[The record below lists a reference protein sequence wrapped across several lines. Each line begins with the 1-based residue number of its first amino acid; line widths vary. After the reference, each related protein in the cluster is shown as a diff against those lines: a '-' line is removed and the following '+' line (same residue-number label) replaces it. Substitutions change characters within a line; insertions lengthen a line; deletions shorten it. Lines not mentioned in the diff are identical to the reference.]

1 MGGWLR
7 GSWLGQLGR
16 ALVAAWIGA
25 GGSAVWPRA
34 IATAAPESFSPLP
47 LPIPW
52 EWVYDLQEKAQERQC
67 TLVGLLR
74 SQPLVAPDSHWQ
86 VYTRLNWV
94 VTPSGGQLTSV
105 LFAENTRSR
114 ALQVLYQTSVVGGNP
129 EDPLD
134 FAVLLPMAWQEK
146 TLLVKEYSG
155 WLQTDL
161 SWDRA
166 VIWPLP
172 ADSTEIPPVQI
183 WDPPPAL
190 AYAELLGWDPEARGR
205 VLFAVA
211 DSLGEMPRLV
221 SVGSDS
227 QVLLRAPAVP
237 LPQTA
242 SSLEGWQPV
251 MAEPLCHQ
259 SRFGVK

>member
-16 ALVAAWIGA
+16 ALAAVWIGWA

-34 IATAAPESFSPLP
+34 IATAAPESFSPSP

-114 ALQVLYQTSVVGGNP
+114 ALQVLYQTSV
-129 EDPLD
+129 
-134 FAVLLPMAWQEK
+134 
-146 TLLVKEYSG
+146 
-155 WLQTDL
+155 
-161 SWDRA
+161 
-166 VIWPLP
+166 
-172 ADSTEIPPVQI
+172 
-183 WDPPPAL
+183 
-190 AYAELLGWDPEARGR
+190 ARG
-205 VLFAVA
+205 
-211 DSLGEMPRLV
+211 
-221 SVGSDS
+221 
-227 QVLLRAPAVP
+227 
-237 LPQTA
+237 
-242 SSLEGWQPV
+242 
-251 MAEPLCHQ
+251 
-259 SRFGVK
+259 